1 MKQWLEP
8 FVRFSKLWN
17 KCRVRLLQMDQFL
30 FLTLKEVVIR
40 LADALWHANILTRP
54 FHSY

>member
-17 KCRVRLLQMDQFL
+17 KCRVRLLQVDQFFI
-30 FLTLKEVVIR
+30 FLKIR
-40 LADALWHANILTRP
+40 VGDKKGKKGGRSFMRQKQNH
-54 FHSY
+54 